1 MIPLF
6 RPCYSEEEIEA
17 VAETLRS
24 GWVGLGPKTAQFE
37 KEFAKYIDSPYSV
50 ALNSGTAA
58 LHLALLSLNLKRGDE
73 VIVSPI
79 TFVSTAHVI
88 EYVGAKPVFA
98 DVEPD
103 TLNIDPGE
111 VERKITPRTKVILPT
126 HYGGHPCD
134 LDSLSNCARGRGI
147 TIVEDAAHACGAK
160 YKGKKIGGISPLTC
174 FSFHAVKNLATGE
187 GGAVCYR
194 APELDKYFREMRW
207 LGINKDTWDRTES
220 GQVYAWKYDVS
231 RLGFKYH
238 MSDIAAAIGLVQ
250 LRKLERNNER
260 RRSIAERY
268 SRELKEL
275 DWLETP
281 VEREYAKS
289 SWHIYKICVRNLPMR
304 DALIEHLKLKQISP
318 GVHYYPLNLYPYY
331 AKSQQET
338 PVASRI
344 WERIL
349 SLPMFPDLTE
359 EQQAHTIQAIRSF
372 PSNRYS

>member
-1 MIPLF
+1 LIPLF
-6 RPCYSEEEIEA
+6 KPSYSEEEVEA

-37 KEFAKYIDSPYSV
+37 KEFANYLNSPYSV
-50 ALNSGTAA
+50 GLNSGTAA
-58 LHLALLSLNLKRGDE
+58 LHLALLSRNLKRGDE

-88 EYVGAKPVFA
+88 EYVGATPVFA

-103 TLNIDPGE
+103 TLNMDPRD
-111 VERKITPRTKVILPT
+111 VERKITSRTKVILPT

-134 LDSLSNCARGRGI
+134 LDALSKSSRGV
-147 TIVEDAAHACGAK
+147 TIVEDAAHACGAQ
-160 YKGKKIGGISPLTC
+160 YKGKKIGSISPLTC

-187 GGAVCYR
+187 GGAISYR
-194 APELDKYFREMRW
+194 DPELDKYFREMRW
-207 LGINKDTWDRTES
+207 LGINKDTWNRTAS
-220 GQVYAWKYDVS
+220 GEVYAWRYDVD
-231 RLGFKYH
+231 RLGYKCH
-238 MSDIAAAIGLVQ
+238 MHDITAAIGLVQ

-268 SRELKEL
+268 SRDLKDL
-275 DWLETP
+275 DWLQPP
-281 VEREYAKS
+281 VEKEYARS
-289 SWHIYKICVRNLPMR
+289 SWHIYKISVRNLAMR
-304 DALIEHLKLKQISP
+304 DSLIEHLKLKQISP

-331 AKSQQET
+331 AKSKQET
-338 PVASRI
+338 PVASQI

-359 EQQAHTIQAIRSF
+359 EQQTYTIEALKSF
-372 PSNRYS
+372 PAHRY

>member
-6 RPCYSEEEIEA
+6 KPSYSEEEVQA

-37 KEFAKYIDSPYSV
+37 QEFARYVNSSYSV

-79 TFVSTAHVI
+79 TFVSTAHVV
-88 EYVGAKPVFA
+88 EYVGATPVFV

-103 TLNIDPGE
+103 TLNMNPGD
-111 VERKITPRTKVILPT
+111 VARKITPRTKVILPT

-134 LDSLSNCARGRGI
+134 LEALSNCARGREI
-147 TIVEDAAHACGAK
+147 TIVEDAAHACGAQ
-160 YKGKKIGGISPLTC
+160 YKGKKIGSISPLTC

-187 GGAVCYR
+187 GGAISYR
-194 APELDKYFREMRW
+194 DSQLDQYFREMRW
-207 LGINKDTWDRTES
+207 LGINKGTWDRTGS
-220 GQVYAWKYDVS
+220 GDVYAWRYDVS

-238 MSDIAAAIGLVQ
+238 MHDISAAIGLVQ

-268 SRELKEL
+268 SKELKEL
-275 DWLETP
+275 DWLEVP
-281 VEREYAKS
+281 VERDYGKS
-289 SWHIYKICVRNLPMR
+289 SWHIYKICVRNAAMR
-304 DALIEHLKLKQISP
+304 DALIAHLKLKQISP

-331 AKSQQET
+331 AKSKQET
-338 PVASRI
+338 PIASRI

-359 EQQAHTIQAIRSF
+359 EQQTYTIEALKSF
-372 PSNRYS
+372 PAHKY

>member
-1 MIPLF
+1 
-6 RPCYSEEEIEA
+6 
-17 VAETLRS
+17 
-24 GWVGLGPKTAQFE
+24 
-37 KEFAKYIDSPYSV
+37 
-50 ALNSGTAA
+50 
-58 LHLALLSLNLKRGDE
+58 
-73 VIVSPI
+73 
-79 TFVSTAHVI
+79 
-88 EYVGAKPVFA
+88 
-98 DVEPD
+98 
-103 TLNIDPGE
+103 
-111 VERKITPRTKVILPT
+111 
-126 HYGGHPCD
+126 
-134 LDSLSNCARGRGI
+134 
-147 TIVEDAAHACGAK
+147 
-160 YKGKKIGGISPLTC
+160 
-174 FSFHAVKNLATGE
+174 
-187 GGAVCYR
+187 
-194 APELDKYFREMRW
+194 
-207 LGINKDTWDRTES
+207 
-220 GQVYAWKYDVS
+220 
-231 RLGFKYH
+231 

-372 PSNRYS
+372 PSDRYS